1 MATGGV
7 SVCVTLNREPLVEIS
22 EHCLKSRSFACHC
35 AREGEL
41 TPWQHLLSQ
50 MDGKDIVEYN
60 WCDEHTQWAS
70 WAKWHNYNVRRH
82 TEVKLKLELLLELL
96 SAMKLVPLQTVHN
109 DVDHLV
115 RGTLILERDFFWEFL
130 KIIPFFSVVGL
141 TKDIPFECV
150 DGLTSHNQ

>member
-1 MATGGV
+1 M
-7 SVCVTLNREPLVEIS
+7 
-22 EHCLKSRSFACHC
+22 
-35 AREGEL
+35 
-41 TPWQHLLSQ
+41 
-50 MDGKDIVEYN
+50 
-60 WCDEHTQWAS
+60 
-70 WAKWHNYNVRRH
+70 
-82 TEVKLKLELLLELL
+82 LLELL

-115 RGTLILERDFFWEFL
+115 RGTLILERDFFCEFL